1 MKRKRRLI
9 WLVLAIALLLTSI
22 IPVTIAI
29 AFHQTPVPQ
38 AIFVLGGA
46 SERMRFAAQFWQS
59 RQNLDI
65 WVSDFAWNLEVNRW
79 IFLQYGVPNAKLHLD
94 GRATDTV
101 TNFTTLAGDFAHQRL
116 QHIYLIT
123 SDYHM
128 RRASAIA
135 TIVLGSQG
143 IVVTPVAVASQNQP
157 SESLMRVLRDCG
169 RSFLW
174 LVTRRTGASLNPR
187 LKSFPFEQFY
197 SKTETQPS
205 K

>member
-1 MKRKRRLI
+1 MKRKLRLM
-9 WLVLAIALLLTSI
+9 WLVLTIALLLTSI
-22 IPVTIAI
+22 IPARIAI
-29 AFHQTPVPQ
+29 ALYQTPVPQ
-38 AIFVLGGA
+38 AIFVLGSA
-46 SERMRFAAQFWQS
+46 SERMSFAAQFWQS

-65 WVSDFAWNLEVNRW
+65 WVSDFAWELDADRR
-79 IFLQYGVPNAKLHLD
+79 IFLQYGVPDAKLHLD

-101 TNFTTLAGDFAHQRL
+101 TNFTTLAEDFANQRL

-143 IVVTPVAVASQNQP
+143 IVVTPVAVASQNESP
-157 SESLMRVLRDCG
+157 ESLVQVLRDCG

-174 LVTRRTGASLNPR
+174 IFVGRTGSSLNLR
-187 LKSFPFEQFY
+187 LK
-197 SKTETQPS
+197 
-205 K
+205 

>member
-1 MKRKRRLI
+1 M
-9 WLVLAIALLLTSI
+9 
-22 IPVTIAI
+22 
-29 AFHQTPVPQ
+29 
-38 AIFVLGGA
+38 FVLRDA
-46 SERMRFAAQFWQS
+46 VERMRFAAQFWQS

-65 WVSDFAWNLEVNRW
+65 WVSDFTWELDADRQ
-79 IFLQYGVPNAKLHLD
+79 IFLQYGVPDAKLHLD

-101 TNFTTLAGDFAHQRL
+101 TNFTTLAEDFANQRL

-128 RRASAIA
+128 RRARAIA

-157 SESLMRVLRDCG
+157 SESLVRVLRDCG

-174 LVTRRTGASLNPR
+174 IFFGRTGSTLNPH
-187 LKSFPFEQFY
+187 LK
-197 SKTETQPS
+197 
-205 K
+205 

>member
-1 MKRKRRLI
+1 MKRKLKLVR
-9 WLVLAIALLLTSI
+9 WVLAIALLLSSI
-22 IPVTIAI
+22 IPVRIAI

-59 RQNLDI
+59 RQNFDI
-65 WVSDFAWNLEVNRW
+65 WVSDFSWNLDANRR
-79 IFLQYGVPNAKLHLD
+79 IFLQYGVPDAKLHLD

-123 SDYHM
+123 SDFHM

-143 IVVTPVAVASQNQP
+143 IVITPVAVASQNQP

-174 LVTRRTGASLNPR
+174 IFTKRTGASFNPKFKPR
-187 LKSFPFEQFY
+187 PDF
-197 SKTETQPS
+197 
-205 K
+205 

>member
-1 MKRKRRLI
+1 LFSESQLFKMKRKLE
-9 WLVLAIALLLTSI
+9 LVRWVLTIALLLTSI
-22 IPVTIAI
+22 IPARIAI

-38 AIFVLGGA
+38 AIFVLGSA
-46 SERMRFAAQFWQS
+46 SERMRFAGQFWQS
-59 RQNLDI
+59 HQNLDI
-65 WVSDFAWNLEVNRW
+65 WVSDFGWNLDINRR
-79 IFLQYGVPNAKLHLD
+79 IFLQHGVPDAKLHLD

-101 TNFTTLAGDFAHQRL
+101 TNFTTLTGDFVNRRL

-143 IVVTPVAVASQNQP
+143 IVITPVAVASQNQP

-169 RSFLW
+169 RSFVW
-174 LVTRRTGASLNPR
+174 IFVGRTGSSLNPR
-187 LKSFPFEQFY
+187 LNS
-197 SKTETQPS
+197 S
-205 K
+205 